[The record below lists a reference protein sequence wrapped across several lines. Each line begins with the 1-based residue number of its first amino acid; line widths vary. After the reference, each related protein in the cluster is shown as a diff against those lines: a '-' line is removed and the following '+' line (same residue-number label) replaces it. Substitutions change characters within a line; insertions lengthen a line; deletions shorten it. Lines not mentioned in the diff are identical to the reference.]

1 MAMRNTLGSE
11 SSPYLLQHA
20 QNPVYWQ
27 SWENTDFESLK
38 KQNKLLLIS
47 IGYAT
52 CHWCHVMERECFESE
67 EVAQLMNTHFH
78 AIKVDREERPDL
90 DQIYMQ
96 ALQLLTG
103 HGGWPLNIVALPDGR
118 PLWGATYLPKDQWIV
133 SLQKI
138 VSLQQQKPKYLLDYA
153 EQFETGLIENQTALI
168 QKSDKERTIDFNG
181 ILDKMLTG
189 RDHEWGGYQAPK
201 FPMPVLLS
209 CFLYAGIFKKHR
221 TAKVH
226 TDTTLQKMALGGIH
240 DPVDGGFS
248 RYAVDHRWHVPHF
261 EKMAYDNGQLL
272 CVYSQ
277 AYKNTPLQVYIDSM
291 YSIFSFI
298 QQVLKNEEGGYFCA
312 LDADSKNEN
321 GTLQEGAY
329 YTWSQQEL
337 KSLLGDDYA
346 LFAAYYNINEKGY
359 WENDQYILFASQPPE
374 TFSKDNALQLD
385 DFLNIRKSWKNRL
398 LTKRV
403 LRHKP
408 LVDHKILMGWNALIA
423 SGFCEAYQA
432 TSDPI
437 IANAAKELLNFLC
450 TQRLENGSLER
461 VWKKSGEGF
470 LEDYALV
477 IEALIKGYQT
487 FFEQEYLFVAKSLL
501 EIVLDRFTDPKHVFF
516 TYQCQQ
522 QSDTLFNPIELEDNV
537 IPSSNAV
544 MTENQWW
551 LGRYFDRQEWV
562 TAAENRWQQILPK
575 IVEFP
580 RGYARWVR
588 FGMYVNQKKME
599 LVVTGPEARSH
610 TPVILRSI
618 APHVLV
624 AIADSAEQSQQ
635 LALCKNRYQSHT
647 TQFYICYDY
656 HCFLPTEN
664 VVNAL
669 DQLQNLA

>member
-1 MAMRNTLGSE
+1 
-11 SSPYLLQHA
+11 
-20 QNPVYWQ
+20 
-27 SWENTDFESLK
+27 
-38 KQNKLLLIS
+38 
-47 IGYAT
+47 
-52 CHWCHVMERECFESE
+52 
-67 EVAQLMNTHFH
+67 MN
-78 AIKVDREERPDL
+78 
-90 DQIYMQ
+90 
-96 ALQLLTG
+96 G
-103 HGGWPLNIVALPDGR
+103 
-118 PLWGATYLPKDQWIV
+118 
-133 SLQKI
+133 
-138 VSLQQQKPKYLLDYA
+138 
-153 EQFETGLIENQTALI
+153 
-168 QKSDKERTIDFNG
+168 
-181 ILDKMLTG
+181 
-189 RDHEWGGYQAPK
+189 GGYQAPK

-669 DQLQNLA
+669 NQLQNLA